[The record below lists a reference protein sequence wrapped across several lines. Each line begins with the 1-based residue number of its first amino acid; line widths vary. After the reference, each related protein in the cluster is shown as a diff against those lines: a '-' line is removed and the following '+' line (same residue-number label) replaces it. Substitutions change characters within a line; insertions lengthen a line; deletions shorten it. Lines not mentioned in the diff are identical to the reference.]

1 MKLNTVSMGE
11 EDIQRIQEVKT
22 QIALTEDKLHALLPN
37 MLPERER
44 SQNRAGPKL
53 EREILTKF

>member
-1 MKLNTVSMGE
+1 MGE